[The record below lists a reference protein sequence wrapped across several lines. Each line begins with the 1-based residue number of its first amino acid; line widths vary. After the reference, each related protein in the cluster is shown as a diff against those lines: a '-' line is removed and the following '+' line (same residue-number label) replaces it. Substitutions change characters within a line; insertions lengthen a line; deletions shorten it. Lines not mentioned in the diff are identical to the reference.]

1 MKIKIEETVKDYIRS
16 LPDKDRHVVGEYINR
31 LTGHPHAQ
39 GDIKKLKTRFPQW
52 RMHISSKYTLF
63 YHVEDDIVCIDQIMT
78 IERAHKKYGKI

>member
-1 MKIKIEETVKDYIRS
+1 MKIKIEENVKDYIRS

-31 LTGHPHAQ
+31 LTRHPQAQ

-63 YHVEDDIVCIDQIMT
+63 YHVEDDTVCIDQIMT